1 MPIFTWRFHF
11 PDQPNRSF
19 EATGLGS
26 RRYPVLEETVVMHEL
41 DEGTE
46 EEGAALE
53 RTPDFAVN
61 KLVFDTVERS
71 ADVQQHVCSLCLDS
85 AYRNTV
91 SC

>member
-1 MPIFTWRFHF
+1 
-11 PDQPNRSF
+11 
-19 EATGLGS
+19 
-26 RRYPVLEETVVMHEL
+26 MHEL

-46 EEGAALE
+46 KQGAALE